1 MLERLSMM
9 KRLFLPIVVAL
20 GALSLEACDPDSP
33 APVPEVTRD
42 VLARVNGEAIYASD
56 FRRDLSAIRVD
67 DPEGA
72 PIGLADM
79 VQLRNLLKDQ
89 VDRRLLLQAAEAK
102 KVALSA
108 AQVEVAYRR
117 MRAGWENEA
126 FEAVLKKRS
135 ISVAGLKRELRE
147 SLTVQQYLLDYI
159 YARIAITDQEITAYL
174 EENPERL
181 LKPAMVRVLQIVVA
195 SREKAKEVAREIRR
209 GLSFEDAA
217 MQHSLSPEGKSGG
230 DLGFFARGTMPVV
243 FERACTMWP
252 GQVSE
257 ILESDYG
264 FHLLKLL
271 EKRPEEEL
279 PLMSVRDEVEKELLR
294 KKQREAMRKTI
305 EQLRASAALE
315 MPSEEDLEKFMR
327 P

>member
-1 MLERLSMM
+1 M
-9 KRLFLPIVVAL
+9 KSSLLISLCLGFCAL
-20 GALSLEACDPDSP
+20 VMSGCQTDAAETSH
-33 APVPEVTRD
+33 EVKRE
-42 VLARVNGEAIYASD
+42 VLARVNGEPIYESE
-56 FRRDLSAIRVD
+56 FKRELSAVRVD

-89 VDRRLLLQAAEAK
+89 IDRRLLLQAASDK
-102 KVALSA
+102 KVVVSA
-108 AQVEVAYRR
+108 AQIEAAYRR
-117 MRAGWENEA
+117 MRMGWESEA
-126 FEAVLKKRS
+126 FQTILKGRS

-159 YARIAITDQEITAYL
+159 YARLAITDQQITAYL
-174 EENPERL
+174 EEHPKRL
-181 LKPAMVRVLQIVVA
+181 VQAPSVRALQVVVA
-195 SREKAKEVAREIRR
+195 SREKAKEIAREIRR

-230 DLGFFARGTMPVV
+230 DLGFFAKGTMPLV
-243 FERACTMWP
+243 FERAFAMWP

-271 EKRPEEEL
+271 EKREEQEL
-279 PLMSVRDEVEKELLR
+279 PLMKVRDEVEDELLR
-294 KKQREAMRKTI
+294 SAQREAMRKTV
-305 EQLRASAALE
+305 EQLREAATLE

>member
-1 MLERLSMM
+1 MM
-9 KRLFLPIVVAL
+9 KRLFLPIVVAF
-20 GALSLEACDPDSP
+20 GALCLQACDTDSP
-33 APVPEVTRD
+33 APSPEVARD

-56 FRRDLSAIRVD
+56 FRQDLSAIRVD

-89 VDRRLLLQAAEAK
+89 VDRRLFLQAAEAK
-102 KVALSA
+102 KVVVSA

-126 FEAVLKKRS
+126 FQAVLDKRS

-181 LKPAMVRVLQIVVA
+181 FKPATVRVLQVVVA

-243 FERACTMWP
+243 FERAFTMWP

-279 PLMSVRDEVEKELLR
+279 PLMSVRDEVEEELLR

>member
-89 VDRRLLLQAAEAK
+89 VNRRLLLQAAEAK

-243 FERACTMWP
+243 FERAFTMWP

>member
-1 MLERLSMM
+1 MKSSLLISLCFGFCALVLSGCQTDTPETSHEA
-9 KRLFLPIVVAL
+9 KR
-20 GALSLEACDPDSP
+20 E
-33 APVPEVTRD
+33 
-42 VLARVNGEAIYASD
+42 VLARVNGEPIYESE
-56 FRRDLSAIRVD
+56 FKRELSAVRVD

-89 VDRRLLLQAAEAK
+89 IDRRLLLQAASDK
-102 KVALSA
+102 RVVVSA
-108 AQVEVAYRR
+108 AQIEAAYRR
-117 MRAGWENEA
+117 MRMGWESEA
-126 FEAVLKKRS
+126 FQAILKGRS

-147 SLTVQQYLLDYI
+147 SLTVQQYLLDYV
-159 YARIAITDQEITAYL
+159 YARLAITDQQITVYL
-174 EENPERL
+174 EENPRRL
-181 LKPAMVRVLQIVVA
+181 LQAPSVRALQVVVA
-195 SREKAKEVAREIRR
+195 SREKAKEIAREIRR

-230 DLGFFARGTMPVV
+230 DLGFFAKGTMPLV
-243 FERACTMWP
+243 FERAFTMWP

-271 EKRPEEEL
+271 EKREEQKL
-279 PLMSVRDEVEKELLR
+279 PLMKVRDEVEDELLR
-294 KKQREAMRKTI
+294 SAQREAMRKTV
-305 EQLRASAALE
+305 EQLREAATLE

>member
-1 MLERLSMM
+1 MM
-9 KRLFLPIVVAL
+9 NRLFISIGVAFSAVWLLACNTENPESSPDVV
-20 GALSLEACDPDSP
+20 
-33 APVPEVTRD
+33 RD

-56 FRRDLSAIRVD
+56 FRRDLSAVRVD

-79 VQLRNLLKDQ
+79 VQLRNLLEDQ
-89 VDRRLLLQAAEAK
+89 VNRRLLLQAAQEK
-102 KVALSA
+102 KVAVSA

-117 MRAGWENEA
+117 MRGGWENDA

-174 EENPERL
+174 EEHPERL
-181 LKPAMVRVLQIVVA
+181 VKPPAVRALQIVVA
-195 SREKAKEVAREIRR
+195 RREKAKEVVREIRR
-209 GLSFEDAA
+209 GMSFEDAA
-217 MQHSLSPEGKSGG
+217 MQYSLSPEGKSGG
-230 DLGFFARGTMPVV
+230 DLGFFSRGTMPVV
-243 FERACTMWP
+243 FERAFTMWV

-279 PLMSVRDEVEKELLR
+279 PLMSVRDEVEDELLR
-294 KKQREAMRKTI
+294 KEQREAMHRTI
-305 EQLRASAALE
+305 KQLRASAALE

>member
-1 MLERLSMM
+1 M
-9 KRLFLPIVVAL
+9 A
-20 GALSLEACDPDSP
+20 
-33 APVPEVTRD
+33 RD

-56 FRRDLSAIRVD
+56 FRRELSAVRVD
-67 DPEGA
+67 DPEGS
-72 PIGLADM
+72 PIGLADL

-89 VDRRLLLQAAEAK
+89 VERRLLLQAAQEQ
-102 KVALSA
+102 KVVVSA

-126 FEAVLKKRS
+126 FQAVLKKRS

-159 YARIAITDQEITAYL
+159 YARIAITDQEITAFL
-174 EENPERL
+174 EENPSRL
-181 LKPAMVRVLQIVVA
+181 VKPESVRALQIVV
-195 SREKAKEVAREIRR
+195 STREKAKEIAREIRR
-209 GLSFEDAA
+209 GMSFEDAA
-217 MQHSLSPEGKSGG
+217 MEHSLSPEGKSGG
-230 DLGFFARGTMPVV
+230 DLGFFVKGTMPLV
-243 FERACTMWP
+243 FERAFTMWP

-279 PLMSVRDEVEKELLR
+279 P
-294 KKQREAMRKTI
+294 
-305 EQLRASAALE
+305 
-315 MPSEEDLEKFMR
+315 
-327 P
+327 

>member
-1 MLERLSMM
+1 MM

-20 GALSLEACDPDSP
+20 GALCLQACDTDSP
-33 APVPEVTRD
+33 APSTEVARD

-56 FRRDLSAIRVD
+56 FRQDLSAIRVD

-89 VDRRLLLQAAEAK
+89 VDRRLFLQAAEAK
-102 KVALSA
+102 KVAVSA

-126 FEAVLKKRS
+126 FQAVLDKRS

-181 LKPAMVRVLQIVVA
+181 FKPATVRVLQVVVA

-243 FERACTMWP
+243 FERAFTMWP

-279 PLMSVRDEVEKELLR
+279 PLMSVRDEVEEELLR

>member
-1 MLERLSMM
+1 MINRLLLSICLVLSA
-9 KRLFLPIVVAL
+9 LFVLGCETDTRQPATEVVR
-20 GALSLEACDPDSP
+20 E
-33 APVPEVTRD
+33 

-56 FRRDLSAIRVD
+56 FRRDLSAVRVD
-67 DPEGA
+67 DPEGS

-89 VDRRLLLQAAEAK
+89 VERRLLLQAAQEK
-102 KVALSA
+102 KVAVSA
-108 AQVEVAYRR
+108 AQVEVSYRR

-126 FEAVLKKRS
+126 FQAVLKKRS

-159 YARIAITDQEITAYL
+159 YARIAITDHEITAYL
-174 EENPERL
+174 EEHPERL
-181 LKPAMVRVLQIVVA
+181 VKPAAVRVLQVVVA

-230 DLGFFARGTMPVV
+230 DLGFFSRGTMPVV
-243 FERACTMWP
+243 FERAFTMWP

-279 PLMSVRDEVEKELLR
+279 PLMSVRDEVEDELLR

-305 EQLRASAALE
+305 EQLRALAALE

>member
-1 MLERLSMM
+1 MLERLAVM
-9 KRLFLPIVVAL
+9 KRLFLSICVAL
-20 GALSLEACDPDSP
+20 SALCVLACDSAD
-33 APVPEVTRD
+33 PEPSSEVVRD
-42 VLARVNGEAIYASD
+42 VLARVNGEAIYAAD
-56 FRRDLSAIRVD
+56 FRRDLSAVRVD
-67 DPEGA
+67 DPEGS

-89 VDRRLLLQAAEAK
+89 VNRRLLLQAAQEQ
-102 KVALSA
+102 KVAVSA

-135 ISVAGLKRELRE
+135 ISVADLKRELRE

-174 EENPERL
+174 QEHPERL
-181 LKPAMVRVLQIVVA
+181 SKPAAVRALQIVVA

-230 DLGFFARGTMPVV
+230 DLGFFSTGTMPVV
-243 FERACTMWP
+243 FERAFTMWP

-279 PLMSVRDEVEKELLR
+279 PFMKVRDEVENELLR
-294 KKQREAMRKTI
+294 KKQRVAMRKTI